1 MVDVNAEGGPLNGS
15 PSSPVRRKLL
25 AALATFPLVGASGLK
40 AATATGDRPPGEA
53 SRDRIRAL
61 LISATTLAGR
71 GSLEHATPELRDL
84 YADVSRI
91 LLINFASLPE
101 DRDAYAARM
110 QRDFSNIDSRF
121 RVDSLHA
128 ARAEDARKVVRDAEA
143 VFVSGGNTF
152 LLLRELYDRD
162 CVELLSKRV
171 TAGIPYAGSSAGSNL
186 AGIEIGTTND
196 FPITDVP
203 TRRSLGILQAVFNP
217 HHPDADDEAAFGSR
231 QWKIRQYARYNP
243 HKAVLGVTNAGLVRI
258 RGTELTQCGEGG
270 LVTVQLGSG
279 NTVVTDQVNGN
290 ISSAIDTLKASAI

>member
-1 MVDVNAEGGPLNGS
+1 MVDVNAAGELVNGS
-15 PSSPVRRKLL
+15 PQSPVRRKLL
-25 AALATFPLVGASGLK
+25 GALAALPLLGATGFK
-40 AATATGDRPPGEA
+40 ATAEPMAAQSGSAD
-53 SRDRIRAL
+53 RDRIRAL
-61 LISATTLAGR
+61 LLSATTLQGR
-71 GSLEHATPELRDL
+71 GSLEHAAAELRDV
-84 YADVSRI
+84 YTEVSRI

-162 CVELLSKRV
+162 CVGLLSERV
-171 TAGIPYAGSSAGSNL
+171 YAGMPYAGSSAGSNL

-217 HHPDADDEAAFGSR
+217 HHPDADDEAAYGSR

-243 HKAVLGVTNAGLVRI
+243 DKAVLGVTNAGLVRV
-258 RGTELTQCGEGG
+258 RGAELTQCGEDG
-270 LVTVQLGSG
+270 LATIQLGPA
-279 NTVVTDQVNGN
+279 NAVVTGSVAGN
-290 ISSAIDTLKASAI
+290 ISTAIDSLKGSAP